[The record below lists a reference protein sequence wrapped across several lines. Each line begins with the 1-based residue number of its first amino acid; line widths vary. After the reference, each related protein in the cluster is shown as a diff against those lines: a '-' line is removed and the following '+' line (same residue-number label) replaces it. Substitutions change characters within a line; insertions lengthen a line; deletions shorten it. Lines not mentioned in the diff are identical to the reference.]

1 MFDFESLTADDHA
14 MVLEYLGGKERAP
27 DLCIAPDGHPYLY
40 RWHLIPRSYTRGN
53 VYLHVQ
59 VADDPER
66 PLHDH
71 PWDNMSVILAGGY
84 IETIGLSR
92 SGLEPPFTY
101 HNEDVIRQP
110 GDVIFRHADQAHH
123 LRLKPGEPYSISQFT
138 TGPKVREW
146 GFYAPGGWVP
156 ANSVIEN
163 TVDGRS
169 IYVGPRSHT

>member
-1 MFDFESLTADDHA
+1 MSYFDPK
-14 MVLEYLGGKERAP
+14 MVSYEDREILGHYLGKWRQP
-27 DLCIAPDGHPYLY
+27 DLCIAPDGKPYLW
-40 RWHLIPRSYTRGN
+40 RWHLVPRNYERGN

-59 VADDPER
+59 VQNDPDR

-84 IETIGLSR
+84 LETVALHPSTEHVSIHHR
-92 SGLEPPFTY
+92 K
-101 HNEDVIRQP
+101 P
-110 GDVIFRHADQAHH
+110 GDVIFRPAYQAHH
-123 LRLKPGEPYSISQFT
+123 LRLAPGVPYSISQFT

-163 TVDGRS
+163 TPDGRS
-169 IYVGPRSHT
+169 IYVGPHS